1 MAITVRKVPDAVLY
15 ALVAAHNLRMEEAVS
30 TNFHADTTQIT
41 SGDYTAPTVADDVL
55 TTAHA
60 VPTDT
65 TTAITCVNA
74 FKKCINR
81 HFADTRA
88 HNSAVSAA
96 VSTADAT
103 DLTTA
108 NTLANALKSAYGT
121 HLAAANVHFNNDG
134 TNTIAAADGT
144 NITTLIALLTELR
157 TDGTAHI
164 VNATLGTMINMVD
177 A

>member
-1 MAITVRKVPDAVLY
+1 MAVTARKTPDAILH
-15 ALVAAHNLRMEEAVS
+15 ALVYAHNLRMEEAVS
-30 TNFHADTTQIT
+30 TNFHADTTQVT
-41 SGDYTAPTVADDVL
+41 TGDYTSPTVTDDTL
-55 TTAHA
+55 TAAHA

-74 FKKCINR
+74 FKKVINR

-88 HNSAVSAA
+88 HNTAVSSA

-121 HLAAANVHFNNDG
+121 HLAAASVHFNNDG

-157 TDGTAHI
+157 TDGSAHI
-164 VNATLGTMINMVD
+164 VNATLGTMINVID

>member
-1 MAITVRKVPDAVLY
+1 M
-15 ALVAAHNLRMEEAVS
+15 S
-30 TNFHADTTQIT
+30 
-41 SGDYTAPTVADDVL
+41 PTVADDVL

-65 TTAITCVNA
+65 TTSIAAVNA
-74 FKKCINR
+74 FKKVVNR

-88 HNSAVSAA
+88 HNSAVSDA
-96 VSTADAT
+96 VDTADAT

-108 NTLANALKSAYGT
+108 NTLANALKAEYGT
-121 HLAAANVHFNNDG
+121 HLSASNVHFNNDG

-157 TDGTAHI
+157 TDATAHI
-164 VNATLGTMINMVD
+164 QSATLGAMINVID